1 MNIKVLL
8 VDDHAIIRE
17 GLRSL
22 LEKQPGM
29 EVIADTDDGRKAR
42 ELVRELS
49 PNIIIMDITMPGLN
63 GIEATRQI
71 TAEFPDVKVIAL
83 SIHSKR
89 RYVADMLSAGA
100 TGYILKECLFDELV
114 AAIKAVAADGR
125 YLSPR
130 ITDVVVSDYV
140 KRLSASDD
148 SPFEALKARQREVL
162 QLIAEGKST
171 KQIALELH
179 VSTKTI
185 EADRRQIMDKLDIHS
200 IAELTKYAVREG
212 LTTIEM

>member
-22 LEKQPGM
+22 LEKQPEM
-29 EVIADTDDGRKAR
+29 EVVADTDDGRKAFD
-42 ELVRELS
+42 LVRELL
-49 PNIIIMDITMPGLN
+49 PDIVIMDITMKGLN

-71 TAEFPDVKVIAL
+71 IAEFPKVKVIAL

-100 TGYILKECLFDELV
+100 AGYILKECLFDELV
-114 AAIKAVAADGR
+114 KAIKAVAAGGS

-130 ITDVVVSDYV
+130 IADVVVSDYV
-140 KRLSASDD
+140 KRLSATAY
-148 SPFEALKARQREVL
+148 SPFEALKTREREVL
-162 QLIAEGKST
+162 QLVAEGKST

-185 EADRRQIMDKLDIHS
+185 EANRRQIMEKLNIHS
-200 IAELTKYAVREG
+200 VAELTKYAVREG
-212 LTTIEM
+212 LTTLET

>member
-29 EVIADTDDGRKAR
+29 EVVADTDDGRKAR
-42 ELVRELS
+42 DLVRQLL
-49 PNIIIMDITMPGLN
+49 PDIVIMDITMPGLN

-83 SIHSKR
+83 SIHFKR

-114 AAIKAVAADGR
+114 AAIKAVAAGGR

>member
-29 EVIADTDDGRKAR
+29 EVVADTDDGRKAR
-42 ELVRELS
+42 DLVRQLL
-49 PNIIIMDITMPGLN
+49 PDIVIMDITMPGLN

-83 SIHSKR
+83 SIHFKR

-114 AAIKAVAADGR
+114 AAIKAVAAGGR

-148 SPFEALKARQREVL
+148 SPFEALKAREREVL